1 MLRCCSRH
9 RNAIQFSNSQ
19 HIEREI
25 NIAARRKAA
34 IKGQRVYPR
43 LVDRDIR
50 AVVGMADRTA
60 IYQCVAIEYKGRLS
74 TARLRRGRISR
85 KQLNRG
91 TATGCATRDRKV
103 QDRRIFS
110 AAVCHLRITARFPG
124 CHCADTDCRRLTV
137 FTFRT
142 SGAGRASCA
151 GRTCC
156 SSCTAR
162 AGRTRGAGNTGC
174 TAGAGRA
181 CNTGCAARASR
192 ACNTGCTAGAGWT
205 RGASRAAGAG
215 NTGCTAW
222 AGRPCS
228 TSCTAWAGGAGST
241 SCTAWA
247 GRAGSTSCTAWAGRA
262 GGASSGTN
270 IYTTLLLR
278 KLESVQAHQIAFLLS
293 NASNSRRLFSI
304 YSITR
309 RC

>member
-1 MLRCCSRH
+1 METLLRCCSRH

-103 QDRRIFS
+103 QNRRIFS

-137 FTFRT
+137 FTFRA
-142 SGAGRASCA
+142 SG
-151 GRTCC
+151 
-156 SSCTAR
+156 
-162 AGRTRGAGNTGC
+162 TG
-174 TAGAGRA
+174 
-181 CNTGCAARASR
+181 R
-192 ACNTGCTAGAGWT
+192 ACNTGCTAGASRAGNT
-205 RGASRAAGAG
+205 GCTARAGRARRASRAAGAG

-222 AGRPCS
+222 AGR
-228 TSCTAWAGGAGST
+228 TRGASR
-241 SCTAWA
+241 A
-247 GRAGSTSCTAWAGRA
+247 GRARNTGCTARPGR
-262 GGASSGTN
+262 ASSGTN